1 MNLDIKYFLN
11 DGLKSLIIF
20 LQELE
25 NEQMTMMKCMSISVL
40 REDSDFKVINSD
52 QPLLVF
58 PTSVGLLDTVCNPS
72 VKNLNT
78 GHILQFEWTPVVLT
92 STCYQSLNKSVFL
105 QHDH

>member
-11 DGLKSLIIF
+11 DSLKSLIIF

-25 NEQMTMMKCMSISVL
+25 NEQMTMMKSISISVF

-58 PTSVGLLDTVCNPS
+58 PTSVGLLDRVCNPS
-72 VKNLNT
+72 IS
-78 GHILQFEWTPVVLT
+78 ILYLYFLYNFCNIVFVGLFVF
-92 STCYQSLNKSVFL
+92 SLYFSSPGVS
-105 QHDH
+105 